1 MEAKHISLTEA
12 EWTVMEFLWE
22 RQRCTGREAA
32 EAMGKKMG
40 WSRSTVLTFLR
51 RLEGKGAVL
60 SDAQTD
66 PTTFCPA
73 SDRESAAVAEAE
85 QLLERAYHGSLSL
98 LVSALTRREALPQA
112 EIDELYGL
120 LEEMEGKRHD

>member
-1 MEAKHISLTEA
+1 MLTNMALPDYRKGCEA
-12 EWTVMEFLWE
+12 
-22 RQRCTGREAA
+22 
-32 EAMGKKMG
+32 
-40 WSRSTVLTFLR
+40 
-51 RLEGKGAVL
+51 
-60 SDAQTD
+60 
-66 PTTFCPA
+66 
-73 SDRESAAVAEAE
+73 AE

>member
-1 MEAKHISLTEA
+1 MEHKHISLTEA
-12 EWTVMEFLWE
+12 EWTVMELLWE
-22 RQRCTGREAA
+22 RQHCTGREAT
-32 EAMGKKMG
+32 EALGKRMG

-51 RLEGKGAVL
+51 RLEGKGAVI
-60 SDAQTD
+60 SDTATD
-66 PTTFCPA
+66 PTTFRPA
-73 SDRESAAVAEAE
+73 IDRDAAAVAEAE

-98 LVSALTRREALPQA
+98 LVSALTRREALSQA